1 MNETHSLISNFDP
14 ESKPRRKA
22 GLLPQQCAL
31 VCHQKWQ
38 SRGQSLSPLSPHPCS
53 PPLRSQAAA
62 VGMERNE
69 HTRATE
75 EREQI
80 ELGDGQT
87 LEVARGGVKDMPSE
101 SRLTHWS

>member
-22 GLLPQQCAL
+22 GLLPRQCAP

-38 SRGQSLSPLSPHPCS
+38 SRGQSLSPLSPHPS
-53 PPLRSQAAA
+53 LPPLHSQAEAA
-62 VGMERNE
+62 GMERNE

-101 SRLTHWS
+101 SRLAHWS